1 MTSSKTSSAGSQN
14 SLEKMLKSLASKSW
28 FQPSPSP
35 SNQCLLVFWF
45 TSSPTSGVSRQS
57 DDVNTENSN
66 VIFENIP
73 ENGDLSGDVVW
84 VILDDN
90 GKIRIFKCLDNF
102 FYDNLKVKILISIIF
117 ALNWEIHN
125 FI

>member
-1 MTSSKTSSAGSQN
+1 MPIG
-14 SLEKMLKSLASKSW
+14 
-28 FQPSPSP
+28 
-35 SNQCLLVFWF
+35 FWF
-45 TSSPTSGVSRQS
+45 TGSPTFGVFGQF

-66 VIFENIP
+66 VIFDNIP
-73 ENGDLSGDVVW
+73 KNGDLSGEVVW

-90 GKIRIFKCLDNF
+90 GKIRIFKCLDNIYIYI
-102 FYDNLKVKILISIIF
+102 YDSLKVIILVSIIF